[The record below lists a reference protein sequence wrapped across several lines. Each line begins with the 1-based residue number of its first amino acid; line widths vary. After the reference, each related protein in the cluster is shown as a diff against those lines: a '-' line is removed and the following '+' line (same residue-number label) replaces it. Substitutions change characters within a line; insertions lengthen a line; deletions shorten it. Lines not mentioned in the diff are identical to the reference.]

1 MSCAHCGKPG
11 AVKGCSA
18 CKTTRYCD
26 EDCQRAHW
34 ALHKGP
40 CKETQRAA
48 AFASTAPSPLPPPAG
63 PFVLDLHCG
72 HCGAELAYDV
82 GNKRCGACNRVG
94 YCGKACQKAHWAVH
108 KEACG
113 AATRARVHAG
123 EGELEGAEGTL
134 KRAMEKAQREQGEE
148 SVEALGCMNT
158 YAVFLKQVARFEE
171 AVTQIRKVLEVCRR
185 TLGDS
190 HPNTLTSINN
200 LALLLRKQGKLG
212 EAEPLYREALDGQR
226 RTLGDSHPDTLTSIG
241 NLALLLKAQGKLGEA
256 EPLYREALDGS
267 RRTLG
272 DSHPSTLTSIS
283 NLAAILLNQ
292 GKLAEAG
299 PLLRESLDGHRRV
312 LGDAHPNTR
321 NALRYWELFGKARAA
336 AGKRK

>member
-48 AFASTAPSPLPPPAG
+48 ARAAAAPPLPPPAG

-72 HCGAELAYDV
+72 HCGAEVEGDDST
-82 GNKRCGACNRVG
+82 KCGAYNRVA
-94 YCGKACQKAHWAVH
+94 YCRPACQKAHWAVH

-148 SVEALGCMNT
+148 SFEALKCMNT
-158 YAVFLKQVARFEE
+158 YAVFLQRVARFEE
-171 AVTQIRKVLEVCRR
+171 AGTLFRKVLEVCRR

-190 HPNTLTSINN
+190 HPSTLSSINN
-200 LALLLRKQGKLG
+200 LA
-212 EAEPLYREALDGQR
+212 
-226 RTLGDSHPDTLTSIG
+226 TL
-241 NLALLLKAQGKLGEA
+241 
-256 EPLYREALDGS
+256 
-267 RRTLG
+267 
-272 DSHPSTLTSIS
+272 
-283 NLAAILLNQ
+283 LLNQ

-299 PLLRESLDGHRRV
+299 PLFRESLDGHRRV
-312 LGDAHPNTR
+312 LGDAHPDTR
-321 NALRYWELFGKARAA
+321 DAVQFWALFEKARTA

>member
-18 CKTTRYCD
+18 CKTARYCD

-48 AFASTAPSPLPPPAG
+48 ALASAAPTPPLPPPAG
-63 PFVLDLHCG
+63 PFVLDLHCAQ
-72 HCGAELAYDV
+72 CGVELDAAAK
-82 GNKRCGACNRVG
+82 GKCGACNRVG

-134 KRAMEKAQREQGEE
+134 KRAMVKAQREQGEE
-148 SVEALGCMNT
+148 SFETLECMTT
-158 YAVFLKQVARFEE
+158 YAVFLQRVARFEE
-171 AVTQIRKVLEVCRR
+171 AGTLFRQELDVLRR
-185 TLGDS
+185 SIGDS
-190 HPNTLTSINN
+190 HPSTLTTINN
-200 LALLLRKQGKLG
+200 LARLLQVQGKLG

-226 RTLGDSHPDTLTSIG
+226 RTLGDSHP
-241 NLALLLKAQGKLGEA
+241 
-256 EPLYREALDGS
+256 
-267 RRTLG
+267 
-272 DSHPSTLTSIS
+272 STLTSIS
-283 NLAAILLNQ
+283 NLAALLQAQ

-299 PLLRESLDGHRRV
+299 PLFRESLDGHRRV
-312 LGDAHPNTR
+312 LGDAHPDTR
-321 NALRYWELFGKARAA
+321 TAVKWWALFKKARAA

>member
-1 MSCAHCGKPG
+1 MQGANHHRLHSSSAAEAHQATSAHLQRPAHFLTRRTRAPDGAAVGARGAEGKRAPRENMSCAHCGKPG

-40 CKETQRAA
+40 CKETKRAA
-48 AFASTAPSPLPPPAG
+48 ALASAAPPPPPQPPAG

-134 KRAMEKAQREQGEE
+134 KRAMEKAQRKQGEE
-148 SVEALGCMNT
+148 SSEALGHMNT
-158 YAVFLKQVARFEE
+158 YAVFLQRVARFEE
-171 AVTQIRKVLEVCRR
+171 AGTLFRKVLEVR
-185 TLGDS
+185 
-190 HPNTLTSINN
+190 
-200 LALLLRKQGKLG
+200 
-212 EAEPLYREALDGQR
+212 R
-226 RTLGDSHPDTLTSIG
+226 RTLGDSHPDTLASIG
-241 NLALLLKAQGKLGEA
+241 NMASLLQA
-256 EPLYREALDGS
+256 
-267 RRTLG
+267 
-272 DSHPSTLTSIS
+272 
-283 NLAAILLNQ
+283 
-292 GKLAEAG
+292 
-299 PLLRESLDGHRRV
+299 
-312 LGDAHPNTR
+312 
-321 NALRYWELFGKARAA
+321 
-336 AGKRK
+336 